1 MLPNQGTGS
10 DSRGGQREIYGFEN
24 FHFRLFPFADPSWRE
39 QSFSRNGLPSRNGGV
54 EVCFS
59 TRGRESAGGRARA
72 RAGSHSTHSAV
83 RCRRQQRRLKDHFLP
98 ASLPRPR
105 ARTRPV
111 VPLFHPYHTL
121 SSPTFTLPVGS
132 PPRLPSLQLF
142 SFPSLLPRSESETSS
157 LFPKFPP
164 LPFHSVALSFRQVC
178 CTSLQCPSRTAVSPP
193 FPLPLA
199 LTNHDTFV
207 LYFPQFFLPPLS
219 RTLPLHPDLHPRFSN
234 GLRPRAFCASDLFP
248 TLPSLLY
255 CTRRS
260 AWVGV
265 AFLSAVTSGQ
275 ESIET
280 RPHHK
285 GP

>member
-1 MLPNQGTGS
+1 MGARCAMEQRLSTSLSLSVTASTAMRPPGRRPTTAPKIDDCHLRHSKIAIPVNGHFGFVVRCRRHAQGAPGRQGEQVHLHAQLLTAIVIRYLLANPGTGS
-10 DSRGGQREIYGFEN
+10 DSRGQREIYGFEN

-59 TRGRESAGGRARA
+59 TRGRESAA

-105 ARTRPV
+105 ASTRPV

-121 SSPTFTLPVGS
+121 NSPTFTLPVGS

-164 LPFHSVALSFRQVC
+164 LPFHSVALSFRGVC

-193 FPLPLA
+193 SPLL
-199 LTNHDTFV
+199 
-207 LYFPQFFLPPLS
+207 
-219 RTLPLHPDLHPRFSN
+219 LH
-234 GLRPRAFCASDLFP
+234 
-248 TLPSLLY
+248 
-255 CTRRS
+255 
-260 AWVGV
+260 
-265 AFLSAVTSGQ
+265 
-275 ESIET
+275 
-280 RPHHK
+280 
-285 GP
+285 